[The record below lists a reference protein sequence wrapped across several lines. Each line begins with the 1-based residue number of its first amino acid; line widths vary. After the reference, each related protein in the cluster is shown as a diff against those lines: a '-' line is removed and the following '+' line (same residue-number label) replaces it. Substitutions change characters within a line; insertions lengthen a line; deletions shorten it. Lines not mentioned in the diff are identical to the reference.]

1 MFVYFRERTSIGA
14 CVTLILGSI
23 TRPHQSSITLK
34 ESHMSRIRILA
45 AALAASALFTPAA
58 HAMQVKVTITS
69 LVPDQGV
76 EFTPVWVGF
85 HDGGF
90 STYSLGQAASAD
102 LERLAEDGN
111 TAPISAAFSAAGY
124 TQQATL
130 QGTAIGS
137 PRFEPGDSSSMIFDL
152 DGSNPNSRFI
162 SFLSMVVP
170 SNDAFYGNGNPIGHR
185 IFNDDG
191 SFDGE
196 DFIVLG
202 SIVRDAGTEV
212 NDEIPANTA
221 RLGQSTPNT
230 GVDEFGVV
238 HAHPGFIP
246 GGNILTAFPNGDF
259 TQPGYQI
266 ARIQVSAVPEPETY
280 AMLLAGLGLVGF
292 KAARSRRRS

>member
-1 MFVYFRERTSIGA
+1 MT
-14 CVTLILGSI
+14 
-23 TRPHQSSITLK
+23 
-34 ESHMSRIRILA
+34 RIRILA
-45 AALAASALFTPAA
+45 AALAAGALLTPAA

-69 LVPDQGV
+69 LAPSQGV

-90 STYSLGQAASAD
+90 DTYNLGAAASAN

-111 TAPISAAFSAAGY
+111 AAPISAAFSAAGH

-130 QGTAIGS
+130 QGTAIGG
-137 PRFEPGDSSSMIFDL
+137 PRFEPGDSTSFIFDL
-152 DGSNPNSRFI
+152 DGSNPDSRYI
-162 SFLSMVVP
+162 SFLSMVLP
-170 SNDAFYGNGNPIGHR
+170 SNDAFFGNGNPTGHR

-202 SIVRDAGTEV
+202 SLVRDAGTEV

-221 RLGQSTPNT
+221 RLGQASPNT

-238 HAHPGFIP
+238 TAHAGFIP

-259 TQPGYQI
+259 TQTGYQV
-266 ARIQVSAVPEPETY
+266 ARIQVAAVPEPETW

-292 KAARSRRRS
+292 NAARARRRG

>member
-1 MFVYFRERTSIGA
+1 
-14 CVTLILGSI
+14 
-23 TRPHQSSITLK
+23 
-34 ESHMSRIRILA
+34 MSRIRILA
-45 AALAASALFTPAA
+45 TALAAGALFTPVA

-69 LVPDQGV
+69 LAPSQGV

-90 STYSLGQAASAD
+90 DTYNLGEAASAD

-111 TAPISAAFSAAGY
+111 AAPISAAFSAAGY

-137 PRFEPGDSSSMIFDL
+137 PRFEPGDSTSFIFDL
-152 DGSNPNSRFI
+152 DGSNPNSRYI
-162 SFLSMVVP
+162 SFLSMVLP
-170 SNDAFYGNGNPIGHR
+170 SNDAFFGNGIPTGHR

-202 SIVRDAGTEV
+202 SVVRDAGTEV

-221 RLGQSTPNT
+221 RLGQASPNT
-230 GVDEFGVV
+230 GVDQFGLVSA
-238 HAHPGFIP
+238 HAGFIP
-246 GGNILTAFPNGDF
+246 GGNILTAFPNADF
-259 TQPGYQI
+259 TQAGYQV

-280 AMLLAGLGLVGF
+280 AMLLAGLGLIGF
-292 KAARSRRRS
+292 KTARNRRRA